1 MSSMLEEAII
11 DAEALKAAAL
21 KSAETQV
28 LERYQQEVS
37 RHVADLLEQPEE
49 EDDLGGEEDL
59 GGDDMGMDMGMD
71 LGGDMGMDM
80 GGEEESHEELAGA
93 IAAQLPPAAL
103 GIDVVPTDVPTPA
116 DPDDPAA
123 APEEKEV
130 VIDLDALIAQAEDE
144 ATGEEEA
151 EVGLG
156 TEPPLGDEFG
166 LGGEEEE
173 EPLFEDGEFLLEED
187 EIFVT
192 DEDLSG
198 LIEELTV
205 DYEPVSSGALG
216 SNQAEEADAEE
227 AAIAAERD
235 TEVEEERKEQE
246 KALKDLEE
254 GVKKARAELKQANK
268 SKKHAEQKCEKIQS
282 LALQMKEQLESTLVS
297 NARLF
302 YINEVLKNNQL
313 NAKQK
318 RQLTE
323 SLSDAES
330 VEHAKMIYETLK
342 KTLDSGT
349 FKKNRDST
357 LNEVVSRP
365 SGLLPRRVR
374 KESNKEVDFAERM
387 KKLAGID

>member
-28 LERYQQEVS
+28 LEKYQREVGL
-37 RHVADLLEQPEE
+37 HVADLLEQGEE
-49 EDDLGGEEDL
+49 EEELGGEEEA
-59 GGDDMGMDMGMD
+59 GDDMGMDMGMD

-80 GGEEESHEELAGA
+80 GGEGDSHEELAGA

-116 DPDDPAA
+116 DPDDSDAT
-123 APEEKEV
+123 PEEKEV

-144 ATGEEEA
+144 AAGEEEA

-156 TEPPLGDEFG
+156 IEPPLDDEFG
-166 LGGEEEE
+166 LGGDEEE

-205 DYEPVSSGALG
+205 DYNPVASGALG

-254 GVKKARAELKQANK
+254 NVKKTRAELKQANK
-268 SKKHAEQKCEKIQS
+268 FKKHAEQKYEKIQS

-302 YINEVLKNNQL
+302 YINEVLKNNRL

-318 RQLTE
+318 QQLTE
-323 SLSDAES
+323 SLSEAES
-330 VEHAKMIYETLK
+330 VDHAKMIYETLK
-342 KTLDSGT
+342 KTLDNGS
-349 FKKNRDST
+349 FKKNRGNT

-365 SGLLPRRVR
+365 SGLLPRRAH
-374 KESNKEVDFAERM
+374 KKGNKETDFAERM
-387 KKLAGID
+387 KKLAGIN

>member
-11 DAEALKAAAL
+11 DAEALKTAAL

-28 LERYQQEVS
+28 LEKYQQEIGL
-37 RHVADLLEQPEE
+37 HVADLLEQPEE
-49 EDDLGGEEDL
+49 EDL
-59 GGDDMGMDMGMD
+59 GDDDIDMDMGMD
-71 LGGDMGMDM
+71 LGGDMDMDM
-80 GGEEESHEELAGA
+80 GGDEESHEELAGA

-103 GIDVVPTDVPTPA
+103 GIDIVPTDVPPPA

-123 APEEKEV
+123 TPEEKEV

-144 ATGEEEA
+144 ATGEEET

-156 TEPPLGDEFG
+156 TEPPLGDEFD

-216 SNQAEEADAEE
+216 SNQAEVADAEE

-254 GVKKARAELKQANK
+254 NVKETRAELKRTSK
-268 SKKHAEQKCEKIQS
+268 SKKQTELKLERVQS
-282 LALQMKEQLESTLVS
+282 LAVEMKDQLESTLLT

-302 YINEVLKNNQL
+302 YINEVLKDNRL
-313 NAKQK
+313 NTKQK
-318 RQLTE
+318 KRLSE
-323 SLSDAES
+323 SLSSAES
-330 VEHAKMIYETLK
+330 VEHTKMIYETLK
-342 KTLDSGT
+342 STLGNPAS
-349 FKKNRDST
+349 KKNRNAT

-365 SGLLPRRVR
+365 SGLLPRRAH

-387 KKLAGID
+387 KKLAGIK